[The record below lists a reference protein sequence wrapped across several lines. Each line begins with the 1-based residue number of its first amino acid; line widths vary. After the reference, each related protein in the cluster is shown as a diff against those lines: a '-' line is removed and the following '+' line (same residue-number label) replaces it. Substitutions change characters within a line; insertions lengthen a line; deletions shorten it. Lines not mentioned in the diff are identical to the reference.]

1 MKVKMLTLSADPIR
15 VLRPG
20 DVVELAETEAQQ
32 LINGG
37 YAVAIEKPK
46 TPKKKKG

>member
-1 MKVKMLTLSADPIR
+1 MKIKMLTLSADPFR

-20 DVVELAETEAQQ
+20 DVIELAETEAQQ
-32 LINGG
+32 LIEGG
-37 YAVAIEKPK
+37 YAVAIEKPA